1 MTIKII
7 AVIAMAIA
15 SVFNVAWADN
25 SGKCYWKPLPGGSI
39 SSELVQSNIKAPSTQ
54 QIKKTNIGEVITSAD
69 FRSFSKDLKCPMSVK
84 TLTYIYSIEGREL
97 AEGFTNVYKSG
108 VKGIGVRLVD
118 TDYGLYRPLPYS
130 TSYNNSEN
138 VRFESIYRITAEFVR
153 TTQDVDSGLAD
164 MNFLIKFKVNDW
176 NAREI
181 RIIGTTPI
189 ENLVYFEGCSGVG
202 NINIPMGKVAISE
215 LGTRPAKQFDLDV
228 LCSGL
233 PTGTKPP
240 VNVWFEGD
248 SAGTGRLNLLPGGAQ
263 GVEIAL
269 SEPQGTE
276 LPFTKAGALSMDWI
290 RSQPDGEIY
299 RLPIKAEYVKKQN
312 QKVTAGKADAV
323 LNYILEYR

>member
-15 SVFNVAWADN
+15 SVFNMAWADN
-25 SGKCYWKPLPGGSI
+25 SGKCYWRPVGGGSI
-39 SSELVQSNIKAPSTQ
+39 SSELVQNTAKAPSTQ
-54 QIKKTNIGEVITSAD
+54 QIKKTNIGEVITSTVITVNNVQDA
-69 FRSFSKDLKCPMSVK
+69 KCPLSVK
-84 TLTYIYSIEGREL
+84 TLVDSYSIEGREL
-97 AEGFTNVYKSG
+97 VEGFTNVYKTG
-108 VKGIGVRLVD
+108 VKGIGVRLLNNSYV
-118 TDYGLYRPLPYS
+118 LPYERA
-130 TSYNNSEN
+130 YNNASN
-138 VRFESIYRITAEFVR
+138 TIFQSIYRITVELIR
-153 TTQDVDSGLAD
+153 TSQDVGSGVAD
-164 MNFLIKFKVNDW
+164 MNFLIKYKLNDW
-176 NAREI
+176 NAQEI

-189 ENLVYFEGCSGVG
+189 ENLIYFEGCSGVG
-202 NINIPMGKVAISE
+202 NINIPMGKMAISE

>member
-15 SVFNVAWADN
+15 SVFNMAWADN
-25 SGKCYWKPLPGGSI
+25 SGKCYWRAQQGVP
-39 SSELVQSNIKAPSTQ
+39 ENSNLLQNRGKAPSTQ
-54 QIKKTNIGEVITSAD
+54 QIKKTNIGEVITSAEIILNGLGD
-69 FRSFSKDLKCPMSVK
+69 AKCPTSVK
-84 TLTYIYSIEGREL
+84 TVVYTYSIEGREL
-97 AEGFTNVYKSG
+97 AEGFTNVYKTG
-108 VKGIGVRLVD
+108 VKGIGVRLRTNYNV
-118 TDYGLYRPLPYS
+118 LPFTNSYKNGS
-130 TSYNNSEN
+130 SVAHISYNAFT
-138 VRFESIYRITAEFVR
+138 VEFIR
-153 TTQDVDSGLAD
+153 TSQDVGSGTAD
-164 MNFLIKFKVNDW
+164 MNFLIKLKFDDW